1 MALEM
6 SNKFTNRSHKLSDS
20 WTNKGQ
26 VDYSFHN
33 DFDTFIL
40 TSLQTMYIKQDI
52 CFEFWL

>member
-1 MALEM
+1 MALEL
-6 SNKFTNRSHKLSDS
+6 SNKFTNKWHKLSDS